1 MSIYVVTGGAGFI
14 GSHLATRIGQSG
26 HEVRVLDSLEGAA
39 SRGRA
44 DALASVPHVE
54 IIQGDICDEA
64 LCRRVLA
71 GAEFVLHHAGEA
83 SVQRSLDDMAG
94 CAAVNIG
101 GTINLLEAAR
111 AAGTV
116 RRFVFASSCAVYG
129 DTPGAAKH
137 EASLTDPLSPYA
149 SSKLSAEY
157 FCRNFFR
164 LYGLQ
169 TVSLRYFNVYGP
181 GQDPAGDYA
190 SVIPKFVTAITRGVT
205 PVLYGDGEQS
215 RQHFVH
221 GFLAQVE
228 GIDFEHKVKMGI
240 RNNRYDAQVPQV
252 VAALRHKGRAY
263 ATEVQILQAHTDR
276 EIKFIR
282 PGPETIVDT
291 VADRFYNDRV
301 KMAMTFVR
309 LLEGKDVMVGVIDVA
324 SDVIETP
331 EQIAETIGTALQF
344 VPRDRLIPCT
354 NCGLA
359 PMRREVAEA
368 KLAALGRG
376 AALARERMAA

>member
-14 GSHLATRIGQSG
+14 GSHLATRIGQAG

-64 LCRRVLA
+64 LCRRALA

-190 SVIPKFVTAITRGVT
+190 SVIPKFVTAITRGAT

-215 RQHFVH
+215 RDFIYVDDIVEANLCAVGATRGVGGRVVNIGSGQSTSLKQVLQTLGQVLGH
-221 GFLAQVE
+221 GVE
-228 GIDFEHKVKMGI
+228 AEHCPM
-240 RNNRYDAQVPQV
+240 
-252 VAALRHKGRAY
+252 
-263 ATEVQILQAHTDR
+263 
-276 EIKFIR
+276 R
-282 PGPETIVDT
+282 PGDIKHSR
-291 VADRFYNDRV
+291 ADI
-301 KMAMTFVR
+301 AAAAG
-309 LLEGKDVMVGVIDVA
+309 LLQFTPSVGLRDGLA
-324 SDVIETP
+324 RTLHWYQGESG
-331 EQIAETIGTALQF
+331 IAEG
-344 VPRDRLIPCT
+344 
-354 NCGLA
+354 N
-359 PMRREVAEA
+359 VAESPI
-368 KLAALGRG
+368 
-376 AALARERMAA
+376 